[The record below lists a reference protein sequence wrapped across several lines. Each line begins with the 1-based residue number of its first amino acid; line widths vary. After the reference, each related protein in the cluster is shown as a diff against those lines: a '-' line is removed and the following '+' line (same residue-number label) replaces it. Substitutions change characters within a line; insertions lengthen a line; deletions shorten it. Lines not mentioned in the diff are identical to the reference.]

1 MKVKRSLLGML
12 TLGMILCSCFDTPNE
27 EHVSDATMATPP
39 DPDAHYA
46 YTQEELFVER
56 GENQI
61 YGILYL
67 PQDVQG
73 PLPAVIYAHGYGG
86 THQNGTA
93 YAQALVEKGDAVYCF
108 DFCGGSPDSQSVGST
123 LGMSIFT
130 EQEDLVAVIDAI
142 GSREAIDPSHL
153 YLLGSS
159 QGGVVSAITTAR
171 QPDRIAGMILLYPAF
186 ILCEEANSLF
196 ADAAA
201 IPDSYYFLWMEVGRA
216 YFEPL
221 IGYDVYEGIGDYT
234 KDVWILHGDADTI
247 VPLSSSKRAQDVYDH
262 AGLLVLLGSGHD
274 FYGDAQQEAID
285 AILDYLRDSYD

>member
-12 TLGMILCSCFDTPNE
+12 TLGMILCGCFDTPNE
-27 EHVSDATMATPP
+27 EHVSDATTTTPP

-73 PLPAVIYAHGYGG
+73 PLPVVIYAHGYGG

-93 YAQALVEKGDAVYCF
+93 YAQALAEKGYAAYCF
-108 DFCGGSPDSQSVGST
+108 DFCGGSPDSQSDGST
-123 LGMSIFT
+123 LDMSIFT
-130 EQEDLVAVIDAI
+130 EQEDLMAVIDAI
-142 GSREAIDPSHL
+142 GSREDIDSSHL

-159 QGGVVSAITTAR
+159 QGGVVSAITAAR
-171 QPDRIAGMILLYPAF
+171 QPDRIAGMILPYPAF

-221 IGYDVYEGIGDYT
+221 ISYDVYEDIGDYT
-234 KDVWILHGDADTI
+234 KDVWILHGDA
-247 VPLSSSKRAQDVYDH
+247 PLSSSKRAQDVYDH
-262 AGLLVLLGSGHD
+262 AELLVLPGSGHG

-285 AILDYLRDSYD
+285 AILGYLRDSYD